1 MPSAAQ
7 NPLNDGKS
15 GSCAGA
21 VEFSRHETPLC
32 GISTSTRINT
42 VSGAPFNKRGKAGV
56 AMSGWRGDGCE
67 VAIFLWSV
75 ERGKECHPLHV
86 VTMES
91 EASGCWVFHV
101 RKASLG
107 WSH

>member
-56 AMSGWRGDGCE
+56 AIAGGAGTVARLRFSSGPWSA
-67 VAIFLWSV
+67 VKNAIRFML
-75 ERGKECHPLHV
+75 
-86 VTMES
+86 
-91 EASGCWVFHV
+91 
-101 RKASLG
+101 
-107 WSH
+107 